1 MEGRASITS
10 ISSPPYSLSFPLPLP
25 PLRNYD
31 VFLSHRAKDTGRGFA
46 ADLHEALESEGIVVY
61 RDEVEVDEE
70 DGGKALG
77 EKMKAVEESR
87 SSIVVLSENYGNL
100 VCMKEVEKIVMCM
113 ESMDQLVLPIFY
125 KIDPA
130 NVRKQLGNFE
140 NHFNEHEA
148 NPGIHIQ
155 QLQSWRYSMNQLG
168 HLSGW
173 HLQHSQLSYYQTF
186 HFLHF
191 FLFWVFFAYVCC
203 VILYSSMILIL
214 FVVLFVRV
222 HDHIDL

>member
-1 MEGRASITS
+1 MASPEIMERRTSITS
-10 ISSPPYSLSFPLPLP
+10 LSSPPLL
-25 PLRNYD
+25 NYD

-46 ADLHEALESEGIVVY
+46 AHLQEALESQGIVVF

-70 DGGKALG
+70 DGGKALA

-130 NVRKQLGNFE
+130 NVRKQKGNFE
-140 NHFNEHEA
+140 KHFDEHEA
-148 NPGIHIQ
+148 NPGIHIEQ
-155 QLQSWRYSMNQLG
+155 VRSWRYSMSQLG

-173 HLQHSQLSYYQTF
+173 HLQHSQ
-186 HFLHF
+186 
-191 FLFWVFFAYVCC
+191 
-203 VILYSSMILIL
+203 
-214 FVVLFVRV
+214 VR
-222 HDHIDL
+222 DHIDL